1 MDDSISPF
9 DRPLTHKIIF
19 SISFTFRSFLSKV
32 DGIRPKVPTHIPL
45 LMQKI
50 MPLMWS
56 KDVKKRPQFPE
67 IESCLKISMTKI
79 NLDSG
84 VDLNKKVV

>member
-1 MDDSISPF
+1 
-9 DRPLTHKIIF
+9 
-19 SISFTFRSFLSKV
+19 
-32 DGIRPKVPTHIPL
+32 
-45 LMQKI
+45 MQKI

-84 VDLNKKVV
+84 VDLNKKVVKCRKK

>member
-1 MDDSISPF
+1 
-9 DRPLTHKIIF
+9 
-19 SISFTFRSFLSKV
+19 
-32 DGIRPKVPTHIPL
+32 
-45 LMQKI
+45 

-84 VDLNKKVV
+84 VDLNKKVVQKQKKRVFH